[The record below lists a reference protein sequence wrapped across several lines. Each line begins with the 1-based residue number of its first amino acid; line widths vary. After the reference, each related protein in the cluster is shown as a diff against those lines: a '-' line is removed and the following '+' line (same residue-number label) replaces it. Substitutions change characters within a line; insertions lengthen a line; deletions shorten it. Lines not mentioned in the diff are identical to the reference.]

1 NDIFVFTGGFGADVI
16 TDFSAGA
23 GIGDRIRLETSWMA
37 DFADVLIHA
46 TDPAGGVVIARS
58 GLSITLTGVTKAQ
71 LNVDDFQ
78 FVAPAAPLLETAKD
92 AGPQVLP
99 DDQDAKP
106 GLFSDDDAIICPVFD
121 GGLATDADTLEDDWT
136 DLDPLILP
144 PGAGPLAVQS
154 EVTQGFLGRWMQS
167 ADPAMLQARA
177 DALDTFGGRDPHGLR
192 WLLRERPDTRLD
204 DGGDTSLPPEVL
216 PAEMGPKEL
225 FDAPLICFGGGLGSD
240 TDTVKDDWTDLDNPL
255 ILPLDIGPKAAPAGP
270 VVCDT
275 GAGPGDPGHPLA
287 FVTDTETLLSE
298 RGPNRLMSQPTWV
311 DWVW

>member
-1 NDIFVFTGGFGADVI
+1 VELAGGGTDTVRSWTAWTLGDHLENLTLLGGALVGTGNGLANALTGNGSNNTLNGMGGNDTLTGAGGNDIFVFTGGFGADVI

-46 TDPAGGVVIARS
+46 TDTAGGVVIARS

-78 FVAPAAPLLETAKD
+78 FVAPAAPLPDAAKD

-121 GGLATDADTLEDDWT
+121 GGLATDVDTL
-136 DLDPLILP
+136 
-144 PGAGPLAVQS
+144 
-154 EVTQGFLGRWMQS
+154 
-167 ADPAMLQARA
+167 
-177 DALDTFGGRDPHGLR
+177 
-192 WLLRERPDTRLD
+192 
-204 DGGDTSLPPEVL
+204 
-216 PAEMGPKEL
+216 
-225 FDAPLICFGGGLGSD
+225 
-240 TDTVKDDWTDLDNPL
+240 KDDWTDLDDAL
-255 ILPLDIGPKAAPAGP
+255 VLPFDMGPKAAPAVP

-275 GAGPGDPGHPLA
+275 AAGPDDPGHPLA
-287 FVTDTETLLSE
+287 FVTDTEALLAE

-311 DWVW
+311 DWVI